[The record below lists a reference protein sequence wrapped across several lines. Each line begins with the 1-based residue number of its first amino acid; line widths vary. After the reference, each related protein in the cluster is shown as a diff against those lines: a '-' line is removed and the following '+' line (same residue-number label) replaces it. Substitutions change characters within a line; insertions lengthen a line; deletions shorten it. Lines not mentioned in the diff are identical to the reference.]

1 MKKLLFALLAVAVS
15 PPLFAQVSGTITSSQ
30 LVCIGVSADH
40 STVGVQVT
48 GTWTGTLQPQVAIQ
62 GQALTNSQV
71 VPSTSTTPAAT
82 ITANGVY
89 YANVGSA
96 SQFCILGNTVASGSA
111 VVFLNA
117 AKGVNASTLG
127 GGGAGSGTVTN
138 TGGALTLNSPVL
150 GAGGAD
156 TKVSTGITSN
166 GASEVD
172 LGLNGTASGVL
183 GLNGST
189 SGKATITAP
198 AVAGTAT
205 NPITISNAIAVAD
218 GAQATPAIVWAS
230 DPTTG
235 IYKRA
240 AGQIGFT
247 QSGNFIART
256 GATGVSVASA
266 MGFLFCPDTT
276 CTTSPDSGLSRT
288 GVNTV
293 ALGNGTPADE
303 SGLLRSANTCRIT
316 ADVSLTVNTANSFCS
331 FSLPAVAKA
340 WAFRCD
346 VMWAITAGSGTNTFA
361 LGVNP
366 SQAPTGTTNA
376 EAQIYTA
383 GPATTATMA
392 AAAIG
397 ASGAINVLT
406 GATYTPGA
414 TVQLAKISGTVLA
427 SGTAGTFAITA
438 AANGTTATAAV
449 KAGSACWL
457 N

>member
-1 MKKLLFALLAVAVS
+1 MKGVSMKKLLFALLAIAVS

-71 VPSTSTTPAAT
+71 VPSTSTTAAST

-127 GGGAGSGTVTN
+127 GGGAGGLPSGLTYVAPTLTISAAGAGNGAVALSGNTSGT
-138 TGGALTLNSPVL
+138 
-150 GAGGAD
+150 
-156 TKVSTGITSN
+156 
-166 GASEVD
+166 
-172 LGLNGTASGVL
+172 
-183 GLNGST
+183 
-189 SGKATITAP
+189 ATITAP
-198 AVAGTAT
+198 SIAGTAT
-205 NPITISNAIAVAD
+205 NPVTISNILAGPN
-218 GAQATPAIVWAS
+218 GAAATPTYGFTGCATCGMYQTGSFLALNSLNNLALQVGGNTAINVFGSAG
-230 DPTTG
+230 TTG
-235 IYKRA
+235 NTFTNGSGGGSDSGFFRIA
-240 AGQIGFT
+240 AGVFT
-247 QSGNFIART
+247 MGT
-256 GATGVSVASA
+256 ATG
-266 MGFLFCPDTT
+266 G
-276 CTTSPDSGLSRT
+276 
-288 GVNTV
+288 
-293 ALGNGTPADE
+293 DE
-303 SGLLRSANTCRIT
+303 TGLLRTANTCRIT

-346 VMWAITAGSGTNTFA
+346 IQWAITAGSGTNTFA
-361 LGVNP
+361 LGVNA
-366 SQAPTGTTNA
+366 SQTPTGTTNA
-376 EAQIYTA
+376 EGQVYTA
-383 GPATTATMA
+383 TTGTQTMA
-392 AAAIG
+392 SAAIG

-406 GATYTPGA
+406 GATYSPVA
-414 TVQLAKISGTVLA
+414 TVQAAKISGTLLA